1 LSKLDPK
8 KIYQQRIVTRGDSKT
23 MSLSGLKLFKLFVG
37 GSQGRKS
44 QEIVNQIIV
53 YLRIGKLSLAA
64 GVVLGNRLA
73 YNLTLL

>member
-37 GSQGRKS
+37 GSL